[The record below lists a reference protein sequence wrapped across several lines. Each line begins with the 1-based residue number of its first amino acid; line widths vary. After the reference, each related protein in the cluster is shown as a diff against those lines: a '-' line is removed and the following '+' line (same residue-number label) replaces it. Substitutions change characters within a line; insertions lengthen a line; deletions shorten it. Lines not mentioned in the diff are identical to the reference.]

1 MKKILIAGVSILVC
15 AAAAA
20 QEHHHMSDAEF
31 LQLLKAG
38 SSVGTTSIAPTG
50 VTVTVNMTAKSFDF
64 TPSNIS
70 CNQGDTLVINLS
82 VPANDPTPSQHGI
95 LMEEYL
101 TTGVNVNKGQTK
113 QITIQATKDGTFLF
127 GCNVPDCGAGHSNMF
142 GTLTVKKVSNPA
154 PAVTQLSPSS
164 GPTTGGTVVTITG
177 TNFLGSTVTFGGVA
191 ATNVSVTSSTS
202 ITATTPARAST
213 GAVPVVVTNS
223 DGQSVS
229 FNSFTYTT
237 PAPSITSVF
246 PATGPNNGGTLITIT
261 GTGGFVPGATVT
273 VGGNPAGQVNVVN
286 STTIT
291 AITPLGPSNG
301 ETPLHNFD
309 VVVRNPDGTT
319 ITKSGAFQYF
329 FAPLSISSLSPSSG
343 LPAGGYDVTITGTGF
358 NSALASTVTFGGVAA
373 TNVRVLDAVTMKVT
387 APAHAAGTVD
397 VVVNFGTSATLA
409 NGFTYG
415 TPPPRKRAARH

>member
-1 MKKILIAGVSILVC
+1 MKNILIAGVSILVC

-31 LQLLKAG
+31 LKMLGQG
-38 SSVGTTSIAPTG
+38 STVGTTSIAPTG
-50 VTVTVNMTAKSFDF
+50 VTVTVNMTAKSFEF
-64 TPSNIS
+64 SPSNIS

-82 VPANDPTPSQHGI
+82 VPANDPTPSQHGL

-101 TTGVNVNKGQTK
+101 TTGVNVSKGQTK

-191 ATNVSVTSSTS
+191 ATNV
-202 ITATTPARAST
+202 R
-213 GAVPVVVTNS
+213 
-223 DGQSVS
+223 
-229 FNSFTYTT
+229 
-237 PAPSITSVF
+237 
-246 PATGPNNGGTLITIT
+246 
-261 GTGGFVPGATVT
+261 
-273 VGGNPAGQVNVVN
+273 
-286 STTIT
+286 
-291 AITPLGPSNG
+291 
-301 ETPLHNFD
+301 
-309 VVVRNPDGTT
+309 VRD
-319 ITKSGAFQYF
+319 S
-329 FAPLSISSLSPSSG
+329 
-343 LPAGGYDVTITGTGF
+343 
-358 NSALASTVTFGGVAA
+358 
-373 TNVRVLDAVTMKVT
+373 VTMKVT

-397 VVVNFGTSATLA
+397 VVVSAGTSATLA

-415 TPPPRKRAARH
+415 NPPPRKRAARH